1 MTAAEETKNKKEQ
14 RQLRAHVQKEA
25 RAERSDLDQLILIS
39 TDTGRGS
46 STREKLRLM
55 QRIRDRYRNNPQGLE
70 GARMALKEAGLKI
83 KL

>member
-14 RQLRAHVQKEA
+14 RVIRAHVQKEA
-25 RAERSDLDQLILIS
+25 RAERSDLEQLILIS
-39 TDTGRGS
+39 TDPNRGS
-46 STREKLRLM
+46 SMREKLRLM
-55 QRIRDRYRNNPQGLE
+55 QRIRDRYRNDPQGLE